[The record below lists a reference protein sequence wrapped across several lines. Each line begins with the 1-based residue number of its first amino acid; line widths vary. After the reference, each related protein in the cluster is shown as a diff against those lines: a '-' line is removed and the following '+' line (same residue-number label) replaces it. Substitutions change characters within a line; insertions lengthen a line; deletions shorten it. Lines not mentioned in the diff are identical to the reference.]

1 MRAFWLIFFCCSV
14 TKQYFIHFCEDKAS
28 GLEEVKKFCP
38 VPLEVLGDVYP
49 ASSMDWMKICDICG
63 GSDGWFLPNEYAKDW
78 VNGLISG
85 ERTLDEMYKSGS
97 NPHVKGMTNAT
108 SQQWQ
113 IITGSLMG
121 AGYIQKV
128 GKGYCFGMT
137 ESKDKDWLG
146 YKVAELCGLGNS
158 TFFEDSG
165 RLRWRT
171 RVNAISFDLFCQ
183 NHYNK
188 RQKTIRPIVLEQIMD
203 TGLMVWYMDKG
214 FWRTPKTIAFRTSYI
229 DDKGN
234 MAIVKFLN
242 SVDIN
247 AKFKKYER
255 SKQIVLDKDG
265 TETFL
270 ATISG
275 RVPHFMEYRL
285 EP

>member
-1 MRAFWLIFFCCSV
+1 MRAFRLIFFRCSV
-14 TKQYFIHFCEDKAS
+14 TKQYFVHLCEDRSS
-28 GLEEVKKFCP
+28 GVEEVKRFCP
-38 VPLEVLGDVYP
+38 TPLDVLGDVCP
-49 ASSMDWMKICDICG
+49 ASSMDYMKICEICE
-63 GSDGWFLPNEYAKDW
+63 SQHGWFLPNDIATAW
-78 VNGLISG
+78 VDGLISG
-85 ERTLDEMYKSGS
+85 ERTLDEMYSGGS

-121 AGYIQKV
+121 AGYIQEV
-128 GKGYCFGMT
+128 GSGHCFGMT

-146 YKVAELCGLGNS
+146 YKVAELCELGNP
-158 TFFEDSG
+158 TFFEDGG
-165 RLRWRT
+165 RFRWRT
-171 RVNAISFDLFCQ
+171 RVDAISFDLFRQ
-183 NHYNK
+183 NHYTK
-188 RQKTIRPIVLEQIMD
+188 RQKTIRPVVLEQIMD

-214 FWRTPKTIAFRTSYI
+214 FWRTPTTIAFRTSYL

-234 MAIVKFLN
+234 RAIVNFLN

-247 AKFKKYER
+247 AEFKKYER
-255 SKQIVLDKDG
+255 SKQIVLDKEG

-285 EP
+285 ES